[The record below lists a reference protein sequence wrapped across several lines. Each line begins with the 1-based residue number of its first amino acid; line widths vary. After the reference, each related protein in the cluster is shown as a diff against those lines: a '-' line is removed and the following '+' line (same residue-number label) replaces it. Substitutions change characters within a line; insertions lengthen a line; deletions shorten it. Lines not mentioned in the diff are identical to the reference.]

1 MSMNSKEYNFLS
13 IRYVAMALSILLM
26 LISLGSLIT
35 KGLNK
40 GIDFTGGFLI
50 EVSYQQAPT
59 ISQVRSDLA
68 GGGFPE
74 AIVQNFG
81 GSKDLMIRILPRE
94 GVDNKAV
101 GKQIIAILDN
111 SSNKAELRGSE
122 FIDPQVGEEL
132 TDQGGLAMIFALIM
146 IMIYIIIRFQW
157 KFSIGAVAA
166 LIHDVLITIGVFS
179 FFQVSFDLAVLAAIL
194 AVIGYS
200 LNDTIVIFDRIRE
213 NFRLLRKI
221 ETLTILNKSIN
232 QTINRTVITS
242 GTTLLVLCALYF
254 IGGKSLEGFSLAL
267 IIGVVIGTYSS
278 IYVATTSIFLL
289 DVSTSDLLQVKKEQ
303 IDLPGITLS
312 NQYIARD
319 EGMHCM
325 LSIEIVK
332 LFERAPESS

>member
-1 MSMNSKEYNFLS
+1 MNSKEYNFLS

-26 LISLGSLIT
+26 LISLGSLMT

-94 GVDNKAV
+94 GIDNKVV
-101 GKQIIAILDN
+101 GKQIIEILDN

-132 TDQGGLAMIFALIM
+132 TNDGALAMIFALIM

-213 NFRLLRKI
+213 NFRLLRKT

-232 QTINRTVITS
+232 QTISRTVITS

-289 DVSTSDLLQVKKEQ
+289 DVSTSDLLQVNKEQ
-303 IDLPGITLS
+303 LD
-312 NQYIARD
+312 D
-319 EGMHCM
+319 GM
-325 LSIEIVK
+325 
-332 LFERAPESS
+332 P

>member
-26 LISLGSLIT
+26 LISLGSLMT

-94 GVDNKAV
+94 GIDNKAV
-101 GKQIIAILDN
+101 GKQIIEILNN

-213 NFRLLRKI
+213 NFRLLRKT

-232 QTINRTVITS
+232 QTISRTVITS
-242 GTTLLVLCALYF
+242 GTTLLVLSALYF

-267 IIGVVIGTYSS
+267 IIGVIIGTYSS

-303 IDLPGITLS
+303 ID
-312 NQYIARD
+312 D
-319 EGMHCM
+319 GM
-325 LSIEIVK
+325 
-332 LFERAPESS
+332 P

>member
-1 MSMNSKEYNFLS
+1 MSMNIKEYNFLS
-13 IRYVAMALSILLM
+13 VRYVAMALSILLM

-94 GVDNKAV
+94 GIDNKAV
-101 GKQIIAILDN
+101 GKQIIEILNN

-213 NFRLLRKI
+213 NFRLLRKT

-232 QTINRTVITS
+232 QTISRTVITS

-303 IDLPGITLS
+303 ID
-312 NQYIARD
+312 D
-319 EGMHCM
+319 GM
-325 LSIEIVK
+325 
-332 LFERAPESS
+332 P

>member
-1 MSMNSKEYNFLS
+1 MNSKEYNFLS
-13 IRYVAMALSILLM
+13 IRYAAMALSILLM

-213 NFRLLRKI
+213 NFRLLRKT

-232 QTINRTVITS
+232 QTISRTVITS
-242 GTTLLVLCALYF
+242 GTTLLVLSALYF

-267 IIGVVIGTYSS
+267 IIGVIIGTYSS
-278 IYVATTSIFLL
+278 IYVATTSVFLM

-303 IDLPGITLS
+303 ID
-312 NQYIARD
+312 D
-319 EGMHCM
+319 GM
-325 LSIEIVK
+325 
-332 LFERAPESS
+332 P